1 MADQKGGEKAKSDD
15 KKIKSGE
22 LGEDYIKYHAF
33 SVAEDLPLRSPKIG
47 YNY

>member
-22 LGEDYIKYHAF
+22 LGEDYIKYHRD
-33 SVAEDLPLRSPKIG
+33 SVAEDLSLQPPKIG